1 MTGRC
6 LGDRVADLAD
16 GRMSPAEAE
25 RAFAHVAACP
35 ACRAALDAQRA
46 ATAALEAAP
55 EPAPSLDFLSRLS
68 AIAESPAGAP
78 EPATSEPAAVI
89 PPQSGPACVRP
100 TGPAGTRPRTSRRPR
115 RRVVVATAAG
125 AAVLAVAAAVGA
137 SSAGVG
143 AVTPHRPSFGP
154 VVDTF
159 SVEHSVSVDTMP
171 LSGPRYETAGFGTS
185 PTEAPSPSTAP

>member
-16 GRMSPAEAE
+16 GRMPPAEAE

-46 ATAALEAAP
+46 VTSALDAAP
-55 EPAPSLDFLSRLS
+55 APAPSTDFLARLS
-68 AIAESPAGAP
+68 AIPEMAGPERSDAPVPTAAIPA
-78 EPATSEPAAVI
+78 
-89 PPQSGPACVRP
+89 QSGPAGVRP
-100 TGPAGTRPRTSRRPR
+100 AGAAGVRPGTARRSR

-125 AAVLAVAAAVGA
+125 AAVLAVAAAVG
-137 SSAGVG
+137 STSAGLG
-143 AVTPHRPSFGP
+143 TVTPPRPSFAP

-171 LSGPRYETAGFGTS
+171 LSGPHYETAAFGT
-185 PTEAPSPSTAP
+185 APSPAASSSSAP